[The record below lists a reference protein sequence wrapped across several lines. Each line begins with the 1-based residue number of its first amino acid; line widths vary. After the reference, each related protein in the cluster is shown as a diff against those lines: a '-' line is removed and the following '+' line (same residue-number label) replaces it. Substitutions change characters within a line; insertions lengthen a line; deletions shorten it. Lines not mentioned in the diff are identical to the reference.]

1 MIRAMIFDLD
11 GTLVNTEYLKSIS
24 YARAIVQLSDGRV
37 DEATAQDAF
46 KDVVGRSRKEV
57 ARYLA
62 EKFGLNG
69 ACEALCDQ
77 YGVEERW
84 EVLSAMR
91 LSLYTDILR
100 DPNSLR
106 ENLWPHNVDLL
117 RLAKETL
124 CKVGLATM
132 SERMQAE
139 RVLEMLELRE
149 YFHCVA
155 TVDDV
160 QKTKPDPEIY
170 LTVSRWLGVS
180 PPECLV
186 IEDSP
191 SGVRSGLAAGMNV
204 IAVATDFTQDQ
215 LLALADIDNRWVV
228 TDPRTFPDVVRERI
242 ELSRTGP
249 DDEAICGIA
258 GPTRARGSRSIY
270 VEN

>member
-24 YARAIVQLSDGRV
+24 YARAVENLSGGKV
-37 DEATAQDAF
+37 DEATAQAAF

-57 ARYLA
+57 TLYLA
-62 EKFGLNG
+62 EKFGLNQ
-69 ACEALCDQ
+69 ACDNLCDK
-77 YGVEERW
+77 YGVHERW
-84 EVLSAMR
+84 QALSAVR
-91 LSLYTDILR
+91 LEIYNRMLK
-100 DPNSLR
+100 DPHVLQ

-132 SERMQAE
+132 SERKQAE
-139 RVLEMLELRE
+139 HVLEVLGLRA

-160 QKTKPDPEIY
+160 ERTKPDPEIY
-170 LTVSRWLGVS
+170 LTVSHWLDV
-180 PPECLV
+180 PPSECLV

-191 SGVRSGLAAGMNV
+191 SGVTAGVAAGMNV

-215 LLALADIDNRWVV
+215 LLALEDIDNHWVV
-228 TDPRTFPDVVRERI
+228 TDPKTLLGIVREKI
-242 ELSRTGP
+242 ERSKTGP
-249 DDEAICGIA
+249 DGNSLAL
-258 GPTRARGSRSIY
+258 
-270 VEN
+270 